1 MQTANQLRYAK
12 LVRLVIKEIRGK
24 STQKKM
30 SEKLGYSFNQWHK
43 WESGQKTLM
52 LKDLKK
58 IALELKIN
66 LNLPMQIIADVE
78 DFTSKSSGYLVKKI
92 IQKYGGFNSLQA
104 QKRLSLSKAT
114 LHRIVTSRRD
124 VEVAFIFECLGELS
138 STLPFFISFLA
149 KNYKDSS
156 LREVI
161 YKMTRQVHLEGDFP
175 WLSTIEACLE
185 TKQYKKLASH
195 SDKFIANQL
204 GLSTAAVKQG
214 LNLLIENQA
223 ITKIA
228 DKYELNFKRVDM
240 ETSIVD
246 SAKFAN
252 FWTRICTKR
261 YNTIDGVPS
270 TRKGWSSRVFP
281 VSEEAHDEIVRL
293 KDRFISDMTSVLQ
306 RDSERTKTK
315 VQVFILHFFS
325 NEEFK
330 NLGLIDLN
338 NQY

>member
-1 MQTANQLRYAK
+1 MQTANQIRYAH

-30 SEKLGYSFNQWHK
+30 SEKLGYNFNQWHK

-66 LNLPMQIIADVE
+66 LNLPIQIIAEVE
-78 DFTSKSSGYLVKKI
+78 DFSSKSSGFLVKKI

-104 QKRLSLSKAT
+104 QKRLSLSKST
-114 LHRIVTSRRD
+114 LHRIVNSKRD

-175 WLSTIEACLE
+175 WLSAIEACLE
-185 TKQYKKLASH
+185 IKQYKKLPSH
-195 SDKFIANQL
+195 SDRFIANQL
-204 GLSTAAVKQG
+204 GLSVTTVKQG
-214 LNLLIENQA
+214 LNLLMENQA
-223 ITKIA
+223 IAKVA
-228 DKYELNFKRVDM
+228 DKYVLNFKRVDM

-246 SAKFAN
+246 SARFAN
-252 FWTRICTKR
+252 FWTRVSTKR
-261 YNTIDGVPS
+261 YKTIDGVPI

-281 VSEEAHDEIVRL
+281 VSDEAHDEIVKL
-293 KDRFISDMTSVLQ
+293 KDRFISEMTSVLHKDREQ
-306 RDSERTKTK
+306 TKTK
-315 VQVFILHFFS
+315 IQVLILHFFD
-325 NEEFK
+325 NDEFK
-330 NLGLIDLN
+330 NLDLIDLDSQN
-338 NQY
+338 